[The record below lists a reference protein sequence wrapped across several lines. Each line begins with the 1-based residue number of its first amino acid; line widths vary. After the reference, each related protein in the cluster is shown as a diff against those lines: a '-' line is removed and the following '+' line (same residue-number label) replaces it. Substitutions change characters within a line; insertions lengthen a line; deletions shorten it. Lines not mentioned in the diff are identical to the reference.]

1 MCEKCNN
8 DMNDRQLIFCG
19 DIHGELKSLV
29 SNELKGIENADLIVC
44 GDFGVGFGGPNSMNV
59 HYAEVEKKLKEQ
71 GIVVYAVRG
80 NHDDPSYFDGQHDYE
95 LLKFLPDHTMITL
108 CGKKIYPVGG
118 AVSIDID
125 MHDRISGKSRR
136 DINDNYIRRGSRRRV
151 WWEREVIDEKTKGLP
166 GYADIVVSHEA
177 PLAFSPVPM
186 RPDNAEITSDTW
198 EKVIAGRTYLN
209 HVLNEIRMTR
219 WFYGHHHQS
228 FSGHY
233 GNVLYRGLGINEL
246 FGLCGE

>member
-1 MCEKCNN
+1 MRKWTFIYCA
-8 DMNDRQLIFCG
+8 FPV
-19 DIHGELKSLV
+19 LKYKKKAWCLSGSHWSGYHNPEVLLSYSV
-29 SNELKGIENADLIVC
+29 YTTAYSYDNK
-44 GDFGVGFGGPNSMNV
+44 V
-59 HYAEVEKKLKEQ
+59 HLRY
-71 GIVVYAVRG
+71 GWYYS
-80 NHDDPSYFDGQHDYE
+80 HDQ
-95 LLKFLPDHTMITL
+95 
-108 CGKKIYPVGG
+108 
-118 AVSIDID
+118 
-125 MHDRISGKSRR
+125 SR
-136 DINDNYIRRGSRRRV
+136 
-151 WWEREVIDEKTKGLP
+151 LP